1 MFSSSTTFSST
12 TLLKRSRHDG
22 TRPDSNTPARLL
34 AKCRATFELETAS
47 LLLSNGQIIPDATN
61 NHLPLGGLWINLN
74 IRRVSI
80 FTVGFLHFLKPDL
93 RPFGLRRHFKR

>member
-1 MFSSSTTFSST
+1 MEQDLTQIRQLDYSQSV
-12 TLLKRSRHDG
+12 
-22 TRPDSNTPARLL
+22 
-34 AKCRATFELETAS
+34 RATFELETAS

>member
-1 MFSSSTTFSST
+1 MEQDLTQI
-12 TLLKRSRHDG
+12 R
-22 TRPDSNTPARLL
+22 RLDYSESV
-34 AKCRATFELETAS
+34 RATFELETAS
-47 LLLSNGQIIPDATN
+47 LLLSNGQIIPDATD
-61 NHLPLGGLWINLN
+61 NHRPLGGLWINLN